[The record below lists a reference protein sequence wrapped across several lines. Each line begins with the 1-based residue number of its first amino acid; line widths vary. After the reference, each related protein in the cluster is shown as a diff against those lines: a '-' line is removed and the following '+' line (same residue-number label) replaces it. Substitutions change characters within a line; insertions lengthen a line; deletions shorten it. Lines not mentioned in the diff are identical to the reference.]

1 MPRNEQ
7 RPYERVTEDL
17 RRRIG
22 AEEWQQGEALPTVAV
37 LADHY
42 DVSGGT
48 VAKALRQ
55 LAEEGL
61 VRTVPR
67 WGTFRA

>member
-1 MPRNEQ
+1 MS
-7 RPYERVTEDL
+7 
-17 RRRIG
+17 
-22 AEEWQQGEALPTVAV
+22 

-42 DVSGGT
+42 GVSTAT

-55 LAEEGL
+55 LVAEGE